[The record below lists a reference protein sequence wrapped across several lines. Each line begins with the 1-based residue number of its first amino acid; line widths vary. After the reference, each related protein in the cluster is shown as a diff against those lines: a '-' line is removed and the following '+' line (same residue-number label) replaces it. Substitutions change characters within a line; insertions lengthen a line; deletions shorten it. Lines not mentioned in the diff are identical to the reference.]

1 MKSIGDK
8 LRKARKDAAL
18 RMVDVQDKTG
28 ISIVTVSAIE
38 TGKHRNFK
46 ADTIQKLIDLYGI
59 DIPLV
64 WKPNP
69 KQ

>member
-1 MKSIGDK
+1 MKDIGEK

-38 TGKHRNFK
+38 TGKHKNPK
-46 ADTIQKLIDLYGI
+46 AETLRKLADLYGKEI
-59 DIPLV
+59 IITLEN
-64 WKPNP
+64 KEL
-69 KQ
+69 